1 MDYKAKIME
10 FFISKNKAEG
20 LSYDT
25 DLFKGGFINSLFAL
39 EMVVYLEKTFDIK
52 IKNKDITEKNFKTIE
67 NIAKVVMSYK
77 GE

>member
-10 FFISKNKAEG
+10 FFVNKNKSEG

-67 NIAKVVMSYK
+67 NIANIVMSYK